1 MHYMILNSIINITER
16 KINNYKNCNCIY
28 YKYSIERLHACTIQ
42 FTFYNVK
49 AFHTMFDFRF
59 EKHTKKYGLK
69 VSENRTAQ
77 SLVAT

>member
-1 MHYMILNSIINITER
+1 MHYMTLNSIINITER

-59 EKHTKKYGLK
+59 EEHTKNTEIN
-69 VSENRTAQ
+69 STQ
-77 SLVAT
+77 SLVAI

>member
-49 AFHTMFDFRF
+49 AFHTMFDLRNIQKIRI
-59 EKHTKKYGLK
+59 ERVGKQNDSISGSYLI
-69 VSENRTAQ
+69 
-77 SLVAT
+77 L